1 MYKLLI
7 ALFLLGFSAPSFAIG
22 MTIAMAITGA
32 TLATAGIGTL
42 AIAFAV
48 NMIVSAVVSKVLFN
62 QSQPSAEAASIS
74 PNPGNNQQV
83 GPATDNKLPIVYGSA
98 FVGGQVT
105 DLSISNNNQ
114 ELYYVIALSEVTGTE
129 TGQTASTFTFG
140 DIYYG
145 GKLVNFQANGY
156 TVESLLDE
164 STGLVDST
172 VNGLLEFYLYN
183 NGSYSPTNS
192 PFSAVDVLSNP
203 YLTYQWN
210 ASKTMT
216 NTVFAVLHLTY
227 NQTSNI
233 TGLQQTKFQITSNL
247 SAPGDVIYDYLLN
260 TRYGGAIPAS
270 QIDTNSLT
278 ALNVYSNQNFTYIP
292 YSGGSATQKRFEFN
306 GLVPTTRTI
315 MQNLQDMSSC
325 CDCLIKYSEMFGT
338 WGVIVQTP
346 DYEVSMALND
356 SNIISAFTI
365 SLLDIASSYN
375 IAEVKFPDNSAQD
388 SFNTSVFD
396 LAEIAPELLYP
407 NEPVNKQSISLPL
420 VNNSITA
427 QYLATRFLKSVR
439 EELQLTF
446 TINYIGLQLDAG
458 DIVTV
463 TNVNYGWSNKLFR
476 CQKVT
481 QTFSDNG
488 QITTNLLVS
497 EFNPTVYDDTN
508 ITQFTPSPN
517 TGIGSPTTFGTIPAP
532 TISNALVTA
541 TIPSFQVVATTSSA
555 GITQYAEIWYS
566 AFSSPTT
573 EQRIFAGT
581 TVVQTAGNPY
591 SINIAMPPV
600 TLTGISAGNWYFFA
614 RMVNSLAT
622 SNFSSASALFN
633 WRPQTFQYTNRYI
646 NVVYADNINGGGFSL
661 NPRNKSYY
669 GLLNNTSATP
679 SMVASDYQ
687 WYEATPEPFGTENYV
702 LFSTRGNRICSF
714 AVDNAVYL
722 GIGGAFVPSESSV
735 YDQTIW
741 FGLEDGVNAIDL
753 DARSGQVTRVG
764 TSSINTSDG
773 ILSVTNNTNGTM
785 RVALQK
791 FLNFGNG
798 VYSKSVV
805 PATLVIDV
813 FGRVV
818 GFTEEDDFFFTE
830 TNFTA
835 TASQTTFSV
844 THIVGQILV
853 FKNGVLLNTA
863 DYTETSTTIVLGIGA
878 SVGEIITTLNM
889 RAVSKLDFYAPLGL
903 TIASSTSNTVTY
915 NELPFQLINV
925 GDELSFTN
933 TGTVTTFTVSG
944 VNYTTKVISFSDT
957 LSGATA
963 GLPIFVFRAES
974 ANYPPFSRWT
984 VNFSATTSYTPTT
997 FLMNSGFEQIY
1008 VNGSQFNEIDYNLA
1022 DNLLDG
1028 FPSAVTGT
1036 VDIIQFSANNLGV
1049 PCSNITNTV
1058 AYSVAGST
1066 IYIFSSNPLAMEV
1079 YANGVLLIKGSTFD
1093 YTATNVNFVLTTAF
1107 PNSFTLLNQ
1116 QTFARIGSA

>member
-1 MYKLLI
+1 MAIVGVAYVIGASAATITAMSIGYYALGFALNMIIASVISK
-7 ALFLLGFSAPSFAIG
+7 ALFSPNQPSFDG
-22 MTIAMAITGA
+22 Q
-32 TLATAGIGTL
+32 TAG
-42 AIAFAV
+42 
-48 NMIVSAVVSKVLFN
+48 S
-62 QSQPSAEAASIS
+62 S
-74 PNPGNNQQV
+74 PNLGNRQQV
-83 GPATDNKLPIVYGSA
+83 PPATDNKLAVVYGSA
-98 FVGGQVT
+98 YVGGT
-105 DLSISNNNQ
+105 IIDLSISNDNQ
-114 ELYYVIALSEVTGTE
+114 NLYYVMALSEVTGTE
-129 TGQTASTFTFG
+129 TGQTTSTFTFG
-140 DIYYG
+140 NIYFG
-145 GKLVNFQANGY
+145 GKLVQFQANGY
-156 TVESLLDE
+156 TVASLLDQ
-164 STGLVDST
+164 STGLVDTS
-172 VNGLLEFYLYN
+172 VNGLLEFYLYS

-192 PFSAVDVLSNP
+192 PFSAVDVMSNP
-203 YLTYQWN
+203 YLVYQWD

-216 NTVFAVLHLTY
+216 HTVFAIVHITY
-227 NQTSNI
+227 NADASL
-233 TGLQQTKFQITSNL
+233 TGIQQTKFQITNNL
-247 SAPGDVIYDYLLN
+247 TNTGAVIYDYLLN
-260 TRYGGAIPAS
+260 TRYGGAIPAY
-270 QIDTNSLT
+270 QIDTTSLNALT
-278 ALNVYSNQNFTYIP
+278 AYSNENFTYTP
-292 YSGGSATQKRFEFN
+292 YTGGSTTQPRFKFN
-306 GLVPTTRTI
+306 GVVVTSRTI
-315 MQNLQDMSSC
+315 MQNLQDMASC
-325 CDCLIKYSEMFGT
+325 CDCLIKYSEMLGT
-338 WGVIVQTP
+338 WGVIVQSPSYT
-346 DYEVSMALND
+346 VAMALND
-356 SNIISAFTI
+356 SNIISGITTNI
-365 SLLDIASSYN
+365 MDIANSFN
-375 IAEVKFPDNSAQD
+375 VAEVKFPDNTAQD
-388 SFNTSVFD
+388 AFASSIYD
-396 LAEIAPELLYP
+396 LAEIDPELLYP
-407 NEPVNKQSISLPL
+407 NEPVNQQSISLPL
-420 VNNSITA
+420 TNNSVTA
-427 QYLATRFLKSVR
+427 QYLATRFLKSAR
-439 EELQLTF
+439 EDMQLSFAINF
-446 TINYIGLQLDAG
+446 TGLQLDAG

-463 TNVNYGWSNKLFR
+463 TNANYGWVNKLFR
-476 CQKVT
+476 CMKVT
-481 QTFSDNG
+481 QTFTDDG
-488 QITTNLLVS
+488 KITTNLNVS
-497 EFNPTVYDDTN
+497 EFNPAVYDDTN

-517 TGIGSPTTFGTIPAP
+517 TGIGSPTTFGTVPAP
-532 TISNALVTA
+532 TISNVLVFA
-541 TIPSFQVVATTSSA
+541 TIPSFQVNVTTSSA

-566 AFSSPTT
+566 AFSNPTT

-591 SINIAMPPV
+591 SISIAMPPV
-600 TLTGISAGNWYFFA
+600 TLTGISAGNWYFFV

-622 SNFSSASALFN
+622 SNFSSASAVLN
-633 WRPQTFQYTNRYI
+633 WRPQTFQYTDRYV

-661 NPRNKSYY
+661 DPRNKSYY

-687 WYEATPEPFGTENYV
+687 WYEATPEPFGSANYV

-722 GIGGAFVPSESSV
+722 GIGGAFVPSEGSV

-741 FGLEDGVNAIDL
+741 NGLEDGVNAIDL
-753 DARSGQVTRVG
+753 DTRSGQVTKVG
-764 TSSINTSDG
+764 TSSVNTSDG

-889 RAVSKLDFYAPLGL
+889 RAVSKLDFYEPLEI
-903 TIASSTSNTVTY
+903 TIASATSNTVTY
-915 NELPFQLINV
+915 AELPFQLINV
-925 GDELSFTN
+925 GDELSFTD
-933 TGTVTTFTVSG
+933 TGVVTTFTVSG
-944 VNYTTKVISFSDT
+944 INYTTKVISFSDT

-963 GLPIFVFRAES
+963 GLPIFRFRAED
-974 ANYPPFSRWT
+974 AEYPPFSRWT

-1058 AYSVAGST
+1058 AYSVAGT
-1066 IYIFSSNPLAMEV
+1066 TTYIFASNPLAMEV
-1079 YANGVLLIKGSTFD
+1079 YANGVLLIKGGGFD
-1093 YTATNVNFVLTTAF
+1093 YTASNVNFNLTTPF
-1107 PNSFTLLNQ
+1107 TNSFTLLNQ

>member
-1 MYKLLI
+1 MAIVGVAYVIGASAATITAMGIGYYALGFALNMIIASVISK
-7 ALFLLGFSAPSFAIG
+7 ALFSPNQPSFNSSG
-22 MTIAMAITGA
+22 EGA
-32 TLATAGIGTL
+32 GAG
-42 AIAFAV
+42 
-48 NMIVSAVVSKVLFN
+48 
-62 QSQPSAEAASIS
+62 QS
-74 PNPGNNQQV
+74 PNLGNRQQV
-83 GPATDNKLPIVYGSA
+83 PPATDNKLAVVYGSA
-98 FVGGQVT
+98 YVGGT
-105 DLSISNNNQ
+105 IIDLSISNDNQ
-114 ELYYVIALSEVTGTE
+114 NLYYVMALSEVTGTE
-129 TGQTASTFTFG
+129 AGQTTSTFTFG
-140 DIYYG
+140 NIYFG
-145 GKLVNFQANGY
+145 GKLVQFQANGY
-156 TVESLLDE
+156 TVASLLDQ
-164 STGLVDST
+164 STGLVDTS
-172 VNGLLEFYLYN
+172 VNGLLEFYLYS

-192 PFSAVDVLSNP
+192 PFSAVDVMSNP
-203 YLTYQWN
+203 YLVYQWD

-216 NTVFAVLHLTY
+216 NTVFAIVHITY
-227 NQTSNI
+227 NSDASL
-233 TGLQQTKFQITSNL
+233 TGIQQTKFQITNNL
-247 SAPGDVIYDYLLN
+247 TNTGAVIYDYLLN
-260 TRYGGAIPAS
+260 TRYGGAIPAY
-270 QIDTNSLT
+270 QIDTTSLNALT
-278 ALNVYSNQNFTYIP
+278 AYSNENFTYTP
-292 YSGGSATQKRFEFN
+292 YTGGSTTQPRFKFN
-306 GLVPTTRTI
+306 GVVVTSRTI
-315 MQNLQDMSSC
+315 MQNLQDMASC
-325 CDCLIKYSEMFGT
+325 CDCLIKYSEMLGT
-338 WGVIVQTP
+338 WGVIVQSPSYT
-346 DYEVSMALND
+346 VAMALND
-356 SNIISAFTI
+356 SNIISGITTNI
-365 SLLDIASSYN
+365 MDIANSFN
-375 IAEVKFPDNSAQD
+375 VAEVKFPDNTAQD
-388 SFNTSVFD
+388 AFASSIYD
-396 LAEIAPELLYP
+396 LAEIDPELLYP
-407 NEPVNKQSISLPL
+407 NEPVNQQSISLPL
-420 VNNSITA
+420 TNNSVTA
-427 QYLATRFLKSVR
+427 QYLATRFLKSAR
-439 EELQLTF
+439 EDMQLSFAINF
-446 TINYIGLQLDAG
+446 TGLQLDAG

-463 TNVNYGWSNKLFR
+463 TNVNYGWVNKLFR
-476 CQKVT
+476 CMKVT
-481 QTFSDNG
+481 QTFTDDG
-488 QITTNLLVS
+488 KITTNLNVS

-532 TISNALVTA
+532 TISNVLVFA
-541 TIPSFQVVATTSSA
+541 TIPSFQVNATTSSA

-600 TLTGISAGNWYFFA
+600 TLTGISAGNWYFFV

-687 WYEATPEPFGTENYV
+687 WYEATPEPFGTANYV

-722 GIGGAFVPSESSV
+722 GIGGAFVPSEGSV

-741 FGLEDGVNAIDL
+741 NGLEDGTNAIDL
-753 DARSGQVTRVG
+753 DSRSGQVTKVG
-764 TSSINTSDG
+764 TSSVNTSDG

-889 RAVSKLDFYAPLGL
+889 RAVSKLDFYEPLEI
-903 TIASSTSNTVTY
+903 TIASATSNTVTY
-915 NELPFQLINV
+915 AELPFQLINV
-925 GDELSFTN
+925 GDELSFTD
-933 TGTVTTFTVSG
+933 TGVVTTFTVSG
-944 VNYTTKVISFSDT
+944 INYTTKVISFSDT

-963 GLPIFVFRAES
+963 GLPIFRFRAED
-974 ANYPPFSRWT
+974 AEYPPFSRWT

-1058 AYSVAGST
+1058 AYSVAGNT
-1066 IYIFSSNPLAMEV
+1066 TYIFSSNPLAMEV
-1079 YANGVLLIKGSTFD
+1079 YANGVLLIKGVSFD
-1093 YTATNVNFVLTTAF
+1093 YTASNVNYILNTPFS
-1107 PNSFTLLNQ
+1107 NSFTLLNQ